1 MDILRLVSLKGDVLS
16 WENKAE
22 YASVVG
28 GARSAGP
35 GRKCKIAAY
44 GHTYF
49 YNHTKITAWKQP
61 ETLNFPGIFLYQ
73 LELQRS
79 AGGVMLGS
87 AESEAMVS
95 FPISICWAIA
105 SFSDKRHI
113 YAGPYGKLLS
123 YISEIRDIPVRG
135 GNEIWGGFF

>member
-1 MDILRLVSLKGDVLS
+1 MDIFRLDSLKGDVFS
-16 WENKAE
+16 WENEAE

-35 GRKCKIAAY
+35 GRKFKIAAY
-44 GHTYF
+44 GHKYF
-49 YNHTKITAWKQP
+49 YNHTKKTAWKQP
-61 ETLNFPGIFLYQ
+61 ETLNLPGIFLYQ

-79 AGGVMLGS
+79 AGGVMLAS

-95 FPISICWAIA
+95 FPISIFRAIA
-105 SFSDKRHI
+105 SFSDTRHI
-113 YAGPYGKLLS
+113 FAGPYGNLLS

-135 GNEIWGGFF
+135 GN